1 MMKDD
6 QTVTGI
12 ILTAGN
18 STRFKKNRNKNF
30 EVINGKPVI
39 EYSIEV
45 FENSEYID
53 DIIIAVREKDKD
65 IVESILKNRK
75 NKKHINLINGG
86 QTRQE
91 SVYNSIKQTN
101 SDIVIIHDGARPIL
115 KDDYID
121 KCLIGINNADG
132 VSIAVKSKDTIKIT
146 NSEGVVI
153 ETTKRDNT
161 WNIQT
166 PQCFIREILLDAH
179 EKYEK
184 ALNITDDCMLLEKA
198 KKKVKL
204 VEGNYTNIKITTQN
218 DVALAKIYL
227 ENNFI

>member
-1 MMKDD
+1 MKNNK
-6 QTVTGI
+6 TVTGI

-30 EVINGKPVI
+30 EIINGKPVI
-39 EYSIEV
+39 VYSLEI

-53 DIIIAVREKDKD
+53 DIIIAVREKDRE
-65 IVESILKNRK
+65 IVESILTNRK
-75 NKKHINLINGG
+75 NKKQIKIIYGG

-101 SDIVIIHDGARPIL
+101 SDIVVIHDGARPIL
-115 KDDYID
+115 QENYIY
-121 KCLIGINNADG
+121 KCIDGIDNADG

-146 NSEGVVI
+146 NSEGVVV

-166 PQCFIREILLDAH
+166 PQCFIRNILLDAH
-179 EKYEK
+179 ERYEK

-227 ENNFI
+227 DNNYI